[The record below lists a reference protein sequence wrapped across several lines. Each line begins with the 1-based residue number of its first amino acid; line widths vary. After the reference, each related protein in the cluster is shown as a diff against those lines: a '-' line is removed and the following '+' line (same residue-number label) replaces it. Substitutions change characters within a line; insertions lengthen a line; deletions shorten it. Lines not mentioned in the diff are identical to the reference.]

1 MSLRSTTLHD
11 EMHVLIN
18 VGVQAARNRTGV
30 RNAAKS
36 FLLALGR
43 IGRKREGK
51 VYLNPGNAPRVV
63 GHVLVGRCLSGE
75 YGKILQVCVNPHRG
89 DDARRQTE
97 RAQVGGR
104 KGGTLTLV
112 VGRGI
117 GEDAGSGL
125 LVKVLAAEAAEV
137 GGGKGSHGAKL
148 QSEHVP

>member
-1 MSLRSTTLHD
+1 MLISLDKMSLRSTTLHD

-36 FLLALGR
+36 LFLALSR
-43 IGRKREGK
+43 IGRKREGE
-51 VYLNPGNAPRVV
+51 VHFDARDAARVV
-63 GHVLVGRCLSGE
+63 SHVLMGRCLSGE
-75 YGKILQVCVNPHRG
+75 YGKILHVCVNPHRR

-125 LVKVLAAEAAEV
+125 LVKVFAA
-137 GGGKGSHGAKL
+137 
-148 QSEHVP
+148 